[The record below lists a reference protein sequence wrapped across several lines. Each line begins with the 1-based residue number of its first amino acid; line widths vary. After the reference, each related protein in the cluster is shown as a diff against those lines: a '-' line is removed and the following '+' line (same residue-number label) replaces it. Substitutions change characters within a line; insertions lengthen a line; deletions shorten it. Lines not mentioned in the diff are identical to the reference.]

1 MVKYEQG
8 MREYLSCQEPLCKV
22 VVAVTAGSVNVEATV
37 TDSTGNAVGKADE
50 LKALTMEE
58 LTARIQAVVP
68 DVVVEST
75 ATVTDPIDKTLVVPI
90 NINSAQ
96 TAAGLGAGLGVGLGL
111 PVFCAFLFFLHVQLN
126 FAADKRGKYLKYRF
140 SHNNPRIPCGF
151 MPKDA
156 RDALWAEIKGTKAS
170 REAAMEIGLP
180 EPEKEEKTNYYV

>member
-1 MVKYEQG
+1 
-8 MREYLSCQEPLCKV
+8 MRDILFCQEPLCKV
-22 VVAVTAGSVNVEATV
+22 AVAVTAASVNVEATV

-140 SHNNPRIPCGF
+140 SHTNRSVPCGF

-156 RDALWAEIKGTKAS
+156 RHALWAEIKGTTKAS
-170 REAAMEIGLP
+170 QIAPMEIGMA
-180 EPEKEEKTNYYV
+180 EPEKEEKTNDV

>member
-22 VVAVTAGSVNVEATV
+22 VVTVTAASVNVEATV
-37 TDSTGNAVGKADE
+37 TDTTGGAVGKADE
-50 LKALTMEE
+50 LKDLTVEE
-58 LTARIQAVVP
+58 LTDRIQAVVP
-68 DVVVEST
+68 GVVVEST

-90 NINSAQ
+90 DKSAQ
-96 TAAGLGAGLGVGLGL
+96 TATDEAGLGAGLGVGLGL
-111 PVFCAFLFFLHVQLN
+111 PVFCAFLLFLHVRLN

-140 SHNNPRIPCGF
+140 SHTNPRIPCGF

-170 REAAMEIGLP
+170 RVRPAEL
-180 EPEKEEKTNYYV
+180 

>member
-1 MVKYEQG
+1 
-8 MREYLSCQEPLCKV
+8 MRDILFCQEPLCKV
-22 VVAVTAGSVNVEATV
+22 TVSVTAASVNVEATV

-68 DVVVEST
+68 GVVVEST

-90 NINSAQ
+90 NNINSAQ

-140 SHNNPRIPCGF
+140 SHTNRSVPCGF

-156 RDALWAEIKGTKAS
+156 RHALWAEIKGTTKAS
-170 REAAMEIGLP
+170 QIAPMEIGMA
-180 EPEKEEKTNYYV
+180 EPEKEEKTNDV

>member
-37 TDSTGNAVGKADE
+37 TDTTSGAVGKADE
-50 LKALTMEE
+50 LKALTVDA
-58 LTARIQAVVP
+58 LKDRIQAVVP
-68 DVVVEST
+68 GGVVVEST
-75 ATVTDPIDKTLVVPI
+75 ATVTDPVDKTLVVPI
-90 NINSAQ
+90 DKSAE

-140 SHNNPRIPCGF
+140 SHTNRSVPCGF

-156 RDALWAEIKGTKAS
+156 RHALWAEIKGTTKAS
-170 REAAMEIGLP
+170 QIAPMEIGMA
-180 EPEKEEKTNYYV
+180 EPEKEEKTNDV